1 MKKIYL
7 QIPNT
12 ENMSDAE
19 LDEVA
24 KIMHAKI
31 LSLLNIDASDE

>member
-1 MKKIYL
+1 MKKIFL

-12 ENMSDAE
+12 EDLSDAE

-31 LSLLNIDASDE
+31 LILLNLDSSDE